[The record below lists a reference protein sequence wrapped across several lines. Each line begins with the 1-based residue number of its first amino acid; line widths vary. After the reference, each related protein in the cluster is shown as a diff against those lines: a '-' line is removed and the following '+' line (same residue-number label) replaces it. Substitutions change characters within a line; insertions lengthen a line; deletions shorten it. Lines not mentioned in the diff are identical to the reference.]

1 MHARVMHVT
10 MKPERLA
17 EAQALWPTTTAT
29 FKGKGLHAAYMILLD
44 KEAGKVL
51 SVSIWDSKE
60 SIDANENDGDV
71 KELMKPF
78 YEFFAVDPWSEYGE
92 VGAHIE

>member
-17 EAQALWPTTTAT
+17 DAQALWPTATAT
-29 FKGKGLHAAYMILLD
+29 FKDKGLHAGYMILLD
-44 KEAGKVL
+44 REAGKVL
-51 SVSIWDSKE
+51 SVTIWDSKD
-60 SIDANENDGDV
+60 SIEANENDGDL

-78 YEFFAVDPWSEYGE
+78 YEFFAADPWSEYGE
-92 VGAHIE
+92 VGAHVE